1 MQFMMKNDYAIVEM
15 YGKQYKVA
23 AGQKVKFDYMGVGE
37 GAEVELSKVL
47 LIADGQ
53 DTVVG
58 NPSIDNDLVK
68 ATCIGEGKDK
78 KTIVFKYKP
87 KVRYRVKKG
96 HRQLFTRLEIKEIIK
111 PGSKVTGKAQ
121 RGKKEATVGGEG

>member
-15 YGKQYKVA
+15 GGKQYKVA

-37 GAEVELSKVL
+37 GAQVELSKVL

-53 DTVVG
+53 DTIVG
-58 NPSIDNDLVK
+58 NPAIDNALVK
-68 ATCIGEGKDK
+68 ATCIGEEKDK
-78 KTIVFKYKP
+78 KVIVFKYKP

-111 PGSKVTGKAQ
+111 PGSKATGKTQ
-121 RGKKEATVGGEG
+121 RGKKETAVGGEG